1 MSHGRGSQRPDRH
14 FIMSLAR
21 KIFRGSALNAADLLL
36 RMGVMFLMTPFLVSK
51 LGMEGYGSWVVLTT
65 AVSFLDLMDGGITLS
80 GTRFLARTIGSKDE
94 AAYIETAG
102 TLSWLYRRIGW
113 LSLLGTVILVL
124 GCGFFVKDS
133 HQLEESR
140 FVLAVLG
147 FSLALR
153 FFLRI
158 HLVVLKS
165 HVRYDLIVAS
175 GLVKLVFQTGLI
187 VALLLNGYGLMMLA
201 VAQISSDVLDQ
212 VLVVIFSKRTGTAA
226 FEVRPSKARLREVL
240 SYSSTIF
247 LNTLGQFLRS
257 RLDAL
262 VLSLTTGVLTVPVY
276 NTGMR
281 LLTLYGDIMNA
292 IIGGPLL
299 AGFCQVEGSSGL
311 AVLRQ
316 KFLQSMRFSVPL
328 AVLGAVGLF
337 AYGPTFL
344 MRWMGPEFADSGTI
358 LRLLIGVFALWLM
371 QLPATSILLAL
382 NRHQVL
388 MKATLLAGVF
398 NLVVSLIL
406 AWKIGFY
413 GVVVASLIEMAVFYG
428 LLVPHL
434 AADALNMPLRS
445 YYRQALVLPIICSAL
460 PLIIYVNLT
469 QSWLLADYARLALL
483 SCGLTLTFLM
493 SFVLFVLS
501 ANERRSLVIRLWRRR
516 CF

>member
-1 MSHGRGSQRPDRH
+1 MSHGRGSLRPDRH

-36 RMGVMFLMTPFLVSK
+36 RMAVMFLMTPFLVSK

-80 GTRFLARTIGSKDE
+80 GTRFLARTIGSKDK
-94 AAYIETAG
+94 AAYVETAG

-113 LSLLGTVILVL
+113 LSLLGTVVLVL

-133 HQLEESR
+133 HRLEESR

-147 FSLALR
+147 LSLALR

-212 VLVVIFSKRTGTAA
+212 VLVVMFSKRTGTAA
-226 FEVRPSKARLREVL
+226 FKVRPSKAKVREVL

-281 LLTLYGDIMNA
+281 LLTLYGDLMNA

-344 MRWMGPEFADSGTI
+344 LRWMGAEFAQSGII

-371 QLPATSILLAL
+371 QLPATSMLLAL
-382 NRHQVL
+382 NRHQVV

-398 NLVVSLIL
+398 NLVVSLLL

-428 LLVPHL
+428 LLVPYL

-445 YYRQALVLPIICSAL
+445 YYRQALWGPLACSLL
-460 PLIIYVNLT
+460 PLGLYVVAT
-469 QSWLLADYARLALL
+469 QSWLIVDYSRLALMA
-483 SCGLTLTFLM
+483 SGLVMTSGVAFWTL
-493 SFVLFVLS
+493 VLTAEEKTILL
-501 ANERRSLVIRLWRRR
+501 RRVRA
-516 CF
+516 